1 MKDVR
6 ADTYSKGKYSS
17 VLVESLGGWGGLQ
30 QLLAGLKP
38 IAGKVGKGGE
48 LPNFLPTTRN

>member
-1 MKDVR
+1 VKDVR